1 MTLEQWLAEV
11 ARRLIIS
18 EGDKTKAY
26 PDPLTGG
33 EPWTIGIGHTGP
45 EVHPGLVWTE
55 AQVMQTL
62 LTVDLPKYVAAA
74 RASFESYIFDTLT
87 DARRFVIVD
96 LVYNMGAGANGW
108 GGFNA
113 TQGLIAM
120 AQRLKAAGKLV
131 AAHSLFIEI
140 GQHLKASTWYAQHTQ
155 LDDKRAARD
164 VAMFVSGE
172 WADANGN
179 GSDVAA

>member
-1 MTLEQWLAEV
+1 MTEPQWNAET

-26 PDPLTGG
+26 ADPLTGG
-33 EPWTIGIGHTGP
+33 DPWTIGIGHTGP
-45 EVHPGLVWTE
+45 EVHPGLAWSE

-62 LTVDLPKYVAAA
+62 LGVDLPKYVAAA
-74 RASFESYIFDTLT
+74 RASFEPGIFDALT

-96 LVYNMGAGANGW
+96 LVYNMGAGADGW
-108 GGFNA
+108 GGFTA
-113 TQGLIAM
+113 TQGLIAQG
-120 AQRLKAAGKLV
+120 QRLKIAGRGV
-131 AAHSLFIEI
+131 QAHSLFIQA
-140 GQHLKASTWYAQHTQ
+140 GQHLKASTWFAQHTQ
-155 LDDKRAARD
+155 LGDMRAARD
-164 VAMFVSGE
+164 VAMLVSGD